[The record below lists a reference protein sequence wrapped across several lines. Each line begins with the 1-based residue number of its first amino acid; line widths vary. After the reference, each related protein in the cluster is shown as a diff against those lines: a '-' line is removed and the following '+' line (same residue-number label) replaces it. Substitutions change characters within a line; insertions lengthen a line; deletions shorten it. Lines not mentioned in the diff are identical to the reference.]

1 MMLFNLSQNE
11 LWLAMATCLL
21 ALGAILILIGVIVLI
36 SRVLSGDVHKIA
48 VQTTE
53 LAEKGVAEEVAGLVG
68 NASTLIESLNQLV
81 KTAAGIG
88 VFLIILGSL
97 MIASAY
103 WLTLQIN

>member
-1 MMLFNLSQNE
+1 MLWSPII
-11 LWLAMATCLL
+11 LA
-21 ALGAILILIGVIVLI
+21 V
-36 SRVLSGDVHKIA
+36 SRVAQFVGIKVERAGRCDALFIRVASEDHVHKIA

-68 NASTLIESLNQLV
+68 NASTLIVPLNQLV